1 MDEKEI
7 ERLLEHWIE
16 SKCGRNMTIAQI
28 FETAFRLGIEYGYIA
43 GENNPIQKSWEW
55 IPTTEKL
62 PKQYKESKY
71 TLSSEPVLVTW
82 ERPDGTTIWGTSQ
95 LINDKWDTGYDE
107 DWNGCKVTAWMP
119 IPKPY
124 KAEKWQT

>member
-62 PKQYKESKY
+62 PKQDKESKY
-71 TLSSEPVLVTW
+71 T
-82 ERPDGTTIWGTSQ
+82 
-95 LINDKWDTGYDE
+95 
-107 DWNGCKVTAWMP
+107 
-119 IPKPY
+119 
-124 KAEKWQT
+124 